1 MRPFERLR
9 YLARSFGDDEE
20 VLLEESADCLAGFA
34 DDPMGVVIACRR
46 LLAYHPRVPTLW
58 WLCAR
63 VLSASNAADGAW
75 SAWRDWRS
83 DPTPSRLAG
92 ALPFPLESPV
102 AVLGWPPVL
111 REGLAERIDLEL
123 LALRN
128 PSGADGLSRRLRT
141 SVQQVRVIDETELP
155 ALRPSHVL
163 VTPVA
168 TGGDTILVEPGT
180 AGLVAAARAEG
191 AVAWLVVPRGVAL
204 PARMLEALRTAAA
217 TDPAAVPLPGGDDDW
232 WRDDAEFDA
241 EVWTGPA
248 FDVVVGP
255 DGTSSQS
262 ALAHRADCAPAPE
275 LLRLG

>member
-1 MRPFERLR
+1 VRPFERLR

-58 WLCAR
+58 WLCAQ
-63 VLSASNAADGAW
+63 VLSAPDPAEGAW
-75 SAWRDWRS
+75 SAWREWRS
-83 DPTPSRLAG
+83 DPTPGRLAG
-92 ALPFPLESPV
+92 ALPFPLEEPV
-102 AVLGWPPVL
+102 AVIGWPPVL
-111 REGLAERIDLEL
+111 RDGLAERIDLEL

-128 PSGADGLSRRLRT
+128 PYGSDGLSRRLRT

-155 ALRPSHVL
+155 ALVPAYVI

-180 AGLVAAARAEG
+180 AELVAAARAEG
-191 AVAWLVVPRGVAL
+191 AAAWLVVPRGVAL
-204 PARMLEALRTAAA
+204 PARMLEALRQAAA
-217 TDPAAVPLPGGDDDW
+217 TDPAAVPMPGADEWWHDDSDFAVEEW
-232 WRDDAEFDA
+232 S
-241 EVWTGPA
+241 GPA
-248 FDVVVGP
+248 FDLVVGP
-255 DGTSSQS
+255 DGTTDQR
-262 ALAHRADCAPAPE
+262 ALGHRADCAPAPE

>member
-46 LLAYHPRVPTLW
+46 LLAYHPRIPALW
-58 WLCAR
+58 WMCAQ
-63 VLSASNAADGAW
+63 VLSAPDPAEGAW
-75 SAWRDWRS
+75 SAWREWRS
-83 DPTPSRLAG
+83 DPTPARLAG
-92 ALPFPLESPV
+92 ALPFPHEQAV

-111 REGLAERIDLEL
+111 RDGLADRVDLEL

-128 PSGADGLSRRLRT
+128 PYGSDGLSRRLRT
-141 SVQQVRVIDETELP
+141 SVQQVRVVDGTELA
-155 ALRPSHVL
+155 ALTPSHLL
-163 VTPVA
+163 VTPVV

-180 AGLVAAARAEG
+180 AELVAAAREAG

-204 PARMLEALRTAAA
+204 PARMLDALREAAA
-217 TDPAAVPLPGGDDDW
+217 ADPSGVALPGADDW
-232 WRDDAEFDA
+232 WREDTDFDA
-241 EVWTGPA
+241 EEWTGPA
-248 FDVVVGP
+248 FDLVVGP
-255 DGTSSQS
+255 DGASDQR

>member
-58 WLCAR
+58 WLCAQ
-63 VLSASNAADGAW
+63 VLSAPDPAEGAW
-75 SAWRDWRS
+75 SAWREWRS
-83 DPTPSRLAG
+83 DPTPARLAG
-92 ALPFPLESPV
+92 ALPFPHEAPV

-111 REGLAERIDLEL
+111 RDGLADRVDLEL

-141 SVQQVRVIDETELP
+141 SVQQVRVIDETDLP
-155 ALRPSHVL
+155 ALTPSHLL
-163 VTPVA
+163 VTPVV
-168 TGGDTILVEPGT
+168 TGGDTVLVEPGT
-180 AGLVAAARAEG
+180 EELVAAARDTG
-191 AVAWLVVPRGVAL
+191 AAAWLVVPRGVAL
-204 PARMLEALRTAAA
+204 PARMLEALREAAA
-217 TDPAAVPLPGGDDDW
+217 ADAGGAALSGADDW
-232 WRDDAEFDA
+232 WREDSGFDV
-241 EVWTGPA
+241 EEWTGPA
-248 FDVVVGP
+248 FDLVVGP
-255 DGTSSQS
+255 DGTSDHR
-262 ALAHRADCAPAPE
+262 ALTHRADCAPAPE